1 MRIIVTGSKGFVG
14 SKLVPGLKQNN
25 HDVVEL
31 DISEGN
37 DITDWDQLKSNS
49 HFDCVIHLA
58 CLTYVPDSYE
68 IPKDFYRVNILGTL
82 NMLELCRLNNAKMIF
97 ASSYV
102 YGVPDYLPIDEN
114 HPVKA
119 FNPYAQSKLIGEQ
132 LCQGYHRDFNVPVI
146 IFRPFN
152 IYGKNQKEDFLI
164 PSILKQASS
173 GTVLLKDSRPKRDYI
188 YIDDIVDAYIIAIE
202 RKLNDFE
209 VYNLGTGQSHSIEI
223 ITELVQ
229 KYFKRKLNVL
239 FTNEYRENEVLNT
252 VADVSKAEKVLQWK
266 PKVLLEEGIRRIIL
280 QES

>member
-1 MRIIVTGSKGFVG
+1 
-14 SKLVPGLKQNN
+14 
-25 HDVVEL
+25 
-31 DISEGN
+31 
-37 DITDWDQLKSNS
+37 
-49 HFDCVIHLA
+49 
-58 CLTYVPDSYE
+58 
-68 IPKDFYRVNILGTL
+68 
-82 NMLELCRLNNAKMIF
+82 
-97 ASSYV
+97 
-102 YGVPDYLPIDEN
+102 
-114 HPVKA
+114 
-119 FNPYAQSKLIGEQ
+119 
-132 LCQGYHRDFNVPVI
+132 VPVI

-188 YIDDIVDAYIIAIE
+188 YIADIVDAYITAIE
-202 RKLNDFE
+202 RKSNDFE

-252 VADVSKAEKVLQWK
+252 VADVSKAEELLQWK